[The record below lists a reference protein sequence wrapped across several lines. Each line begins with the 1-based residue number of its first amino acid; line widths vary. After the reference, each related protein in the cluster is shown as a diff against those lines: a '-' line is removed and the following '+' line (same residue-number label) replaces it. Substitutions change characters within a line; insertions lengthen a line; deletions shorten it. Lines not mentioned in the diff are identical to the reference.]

1 MAALVQSFP
10 TQQSS
15 PPVSLMQSRP
25 QSSTTTLQ
33 AGTPNQSA
41 HPAQHHH
48 LTPRNMG
55 GYPNAS
61 TGNISGGGYRP
72 GYSSAPVAPY
82 AFTST
87 PGLSNT
93 KSALTGPKICER
105 ASSAAAAGHSDSRN
119 RYPTSDSVSSS
130 SSASS
135 DPSFRYQQAQ
145 STTVR
150 SKEEHSDSR
159 PNPRP
164 LSTVSTNLSPP
175 PISSPT
181 SRPSPDRYRRA
192 NNGRAGSYTGQ
203 VGSGSAQPSGSGMAA
218 VAALYA
224 QPGRATS
231 NPSLPPIVGNAGGMG
246 KAPFIGD
253 YTGQLRSQSVDDI
266 HTYRSP
272 SAISNLQQMQN
283 RRRSVGPDAFSPE
296 SLQSIIGN
304 EMPSLPQTT
313 NLQLSRPGS
322 AASGSA
328 SGSTKSQAGASGPNS
343 VTQNT
348 LRPGNRRTG
357 STDSSASGNSSRPSS
372 SKRNSIHST
381 TSNPGQGSTNSAHEI
396 NLAHVPPRGSSTDL
410 SKRTTAPSPLSKPM
424 SLSSDSPAPQL
435 PDDVANTN
443 AAPQSSGNPVTEHH
457 AVFSEPRKG
466 MKSRLRRA
474 FSFGSA
480 AELRKVSAVNSLRGE
495 ESAERARIRQER
507 FREEQEAEQARI
519 AKRQEEAGLG
529 EGIYN
534 GQGNFFTGSTDN
546 ISVSSTASSASIMIR
561 KMGKG
566 MKKSTR
572 SLVGL
577 FRPRS
582 VVGVPAASGPVTSQ
596 PSTGQV
602 SMVTV
607 EAERENV
614 NVNADPHGQVG
625 GGTGFPKLDRNSIEM
640 GQHRTLDPN
649 VRGASVADDMAR
661 KSVIGT
667 DRDRAQILAAVRKGI
682 LKRSGSSSPVAKPVD
697 LNGAVSGP
705 SDTENQRPS
714 SGKQRSDSLKIEGE
728 DYFMSSP
735 RFPAGSSN
743 SAPTSP
749 ASMSRYNVSFSPR
762 ITFHDTW
769 PSGEYDRRGE
779 IATCNRL
786 TPMLAQQ
793 IKEELNT
800 FKMVSIIVTVILWVE
815 NVLTGYIGDGCS

>member
-33 AGTPNQSA
+33 AGTPSQSA

-55 GYPNAS
+55 GYPN
-61 TGNISGGGYRP
+61 TNTNNNNIGGGYRSS
-72 GYSSAPVAPY
+72 YSSAPVAPY

-93 KSALTGPKICER
+93 KSALVGPKAGER
-105 ASSAAAAGHSDSRN
+105 TSSAATVGQSDSRN
-119 RYPTSDSVSSS
+119 RYPASDSVSSS

-135 DPSFRYQQAQ
+135 DPSFRNQQAQ
-145 STTVR
+145 STILR
-150 SKEEHSDSR
+150 SKEEHSDGR
-159 PNPRP
+159 PNLRP
-164 LSTVSTNLSPP
+164 LSTISTNLPP
-175 PISSPT
+175 PLISSPT
-181 SRPSPDRYRRA
+181 NRPSPDRYRRA
-192 NNGRAGSYTGQ
+192 NNGRASSHTGQ

-218 VAALYA
+218 VAALYT
-224 QPGRATS
+224 QPGRANS
-231 NPSLPPIVGNAGGMG
+231 NPSLPPSIGNAGGVG

-253 YTGQLRSQSVDDI
+253 YAGQLRSQSVDDI
-266 HTYRSP
+266 HTYRNP

-296 SLQSIIGN
+296 SFQNFVRN
-304 EMPSLPQTT
+304 EMSSLSQTT
-313 NLQLSRPGS
+313 NVQLSRPGS

-328 SGSTKSQAGASGPNS
+328 SGSNRSQVGASGPNS
-343 VTQNT
+343 IAQNSP
-348 LRPGNRRTG
+348 RPGNRRAG

-372 SKRNSIHST
+372 SKRNSVHST
-381 TSNPGQGSTNSAHEI
+381 TSNPGQSSTNSPHEI
-396 NLAHVPPRGSSTDL
+396 NLAHVPPRASSTDL
-410 SKRTTAPSPLSKPM
+410 NKRTTAPSPLSKPLTM
-424 SLSSDSPAPQL
+424 NSDSPSAPQ
-435 PDDVANTN
+435 PPNDTANTN
-443 AAPQSSGNPVTEHH
+443 AAPQSSGNLGADNSTF
-457 AVFSEPRKG
+457 FSEPRKG

-519 AKRQEEAGLG
+519 VKRQEEAGLG

-577 FRPRS
+577 FRPKS

-607 EAERENV
+607 EAEREMV
-614 NVNADPHGQVG
+614 NVNSDPHEQVG
-625 GGTGFPKLDRNSIEM
+625 GGTGFPKLGRNSIET
-640 GQHRTLDPN
+640 GQHQTLDPN
-649 VRGASVADDMAR
+649 ARGTSSAGDDLAR
-661 KSVIGT
+661 KSVVGT
-667 DRDRAQILAAVRKGI
+667 DKDRAEILAAVRKGI

-697 LNGAVSGP
+697 LNGAVSGLP
-705 SDTENQRPS
+705 DTENQRPS
-714 SGKQRSDSLKIEGE
+714 SVKQRPDSLKIEGD

-735 RFPAGSSN
+735 RFPTGSSN

-800 FKMVSIIVTVILWVE
+800 FKMEMDVHEESKVYTHFF
-815 NVLTGYIGDGCS
+815 

>member
-15 PPVSLMQSRP
+15 SPVSLVQSRP

-33 AGTPNQSA
+33 TGTPSQSA
-41 HPAQHHH
+41 HPAQHH

-55 GYPNAS
+55 GYPNTN
-61 TGNISGGGYRP
+61 TGSSISGGGYRP

-87 PGLSNT
+87 PGLSNA

-105 ASSAAAAGHSDSRN
+105 TSSATAAGHLDSRN
-119 RYPTSDSVSSS
+119 RYPASDSVSSS
-130 SSASS
+130 SSTSS
-135 DPSFRYQQAQ
+135 DPSFRNQQAQ
-145 STTVR
+145 SATTR
-150 SKEEHSDSR
+150 SKEEHSDGR

-164 LSTVSTNLSPP
+164 LSTISTNLPPP

-181 SRPSPDRYRRA
+181 NRPSPDRYRRA
-192 NNGRAGSYTGQ
+192 NNGRASSHTGQ

-224 QPGRATS
+224 QPGRANS
-231 NPSLPPIVGNAGGMG
+231 NPSLPPTVGNAGGVG

-266 HTYRSP
+266 HTYRNP
-272 SAISNLQQMQN
+272 SAISNSQQMQN

-296 SLQSIIGN
+296 SFQNLVKN
-304 EMPSLPQTT
+304 EMPSLSQTT

-328 SGSTKSQAGASGPNS
+328 SGSNKSQAGVSGPNS
-343 VTQNT
+343 ITQNT
-348 LRPGNRRTG
+348 PRPGNKRTG

-381 TSNPGQGSTNSAHEI
+381 TSSPGQSSTNSAHEI

-424 SLSSDSPAPQL
+424 TMSSDSPSAPQL
-435 PDDVANTN
+435 PDDAANAN
-443 AAPQSSGNPVTEHH
+443 AAPQSSGNPLTEHH
-457 AVFSEPRKG
+457 TVFSEPRKG
-466 MKSRLRRA
+466 MKNRLRRA

-495 ESAERARIRQER
+495 ESAERARIRQEK

-572 SLVGL
+572 SFVGL

-596 PSTGQV
+596 PSAGQV

-607 EAERENV
+607 EAEREKV
-614 NVNADPHGQVG
+614 NVNADPHEQVG
-625 GGTGFPKLDRNSIEM
+625 GGTGFPKLDRNSIEA

-649 VRGASVADDMAR
+649 VRGASIAGDDTAR

-667 DRDRAQILAAVRKGI
+667 DRDRAEILAAVRKGI

-705 SDTENQRPS
+705 SDVENQRPS
-714 SGKQRSDSLKIEGE
+714 SSKQRSDSLRIEGD

-800 FKMVSIIVTVILWVE
+800 FKMEMDVHEESKVYTHFF
-815 NVLTGYIGDGCS
+815 